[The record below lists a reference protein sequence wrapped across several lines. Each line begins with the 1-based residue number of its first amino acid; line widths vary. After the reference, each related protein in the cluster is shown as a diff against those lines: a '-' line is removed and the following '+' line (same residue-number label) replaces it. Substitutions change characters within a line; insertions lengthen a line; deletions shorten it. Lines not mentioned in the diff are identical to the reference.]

1 MLTVE
6 IVSTS
11 ELQEL
16 RQLVLWPH
24 LTVEECIIEPDEIDS
39 TYQIVV
45 KDEGNV
51 VCCGTFLVET
61 KAQFNFANQYR
72 LRAMGTHPDY
82 RKKGLGKLLIDFAKE
97 QLKQN
102 GVELIWCDA
111 RIVATGF
118 YQKQGF
124 KIIGEQYEVPVIGPH
139 YLMYIEL

>member
-39 TYQIVV
+39 TYQVVV

-51 VCCGTFLVET
+51 VCCGTFLAET
-61 KAQFNFANQYR
+61 KAQFNVANQYR

-82 RKKGLGKLLIDFAKE
+82 RKK
-97 QLKQN
+97 
-102 GVELIWCDA
+102 
-111 RIVATGF
+111 RIR
-118 YQKQGF
+118 
-124 KIIGEQYEVPVIGPH
+124 
-139 YLMYIEL
+139 